1 MSPLTGSRAA
11 THSLFKVV
19 HCLLVYGYFAVAF
32 ILLAGCQKPPTAKPE
47 PIRLVRTVAVAA
59 GALQRQLSF
68 AGQVQARYATS
79 LGFQVGG
86 KLLSRDVEVG
96 SQVQAGQVLARL
108 EAADLNWSMQ
118 AAQAELRSAEAD
130 RSLAALNFRRYDELH
145 KKGLISQLDFD
156 RQRAQTS
163 AATERAVAAR
173 ARLMQAQNQ
182 AQYATLRA
190 DAAGVVTAIN
200 VEVGQVVAAG
210 QPVLA
215 LDRSS
220 EREVR
225 INVPEQ
231 QREVL
236 RQAQAI
242 AIRLWSKPEHVYAG
256 RLREVAPTADP
267 AMRTYTAKIAV
278 TNADSALQPGMT
290 AQVTVDM
297 PVQHGQISLPLSV
310 LYTKS
315 AQPQVWIVDPASHA
329 VKLVPVE
336 TAGLSEDQV
345 IIRGGLHAGD
355 IVVSAGANLLVPGQ
369 VVKLADSAP

>member
-1 MSPLTGSRAA
+1 MLAA
-11 THSLFKVV
+11 
-19 HCLLVYGYFAVAF
+19 
-32 ILLAGCQKPPTAKPE
+32 LAGCQKPPTEKHE
-47 PIRLVRTVAVAA
+47 PIRLVRTVTVAA

-79 LGFQVGG
+79 LGFRVGG

-108 EAADLNWSMQ
+108 ETADLNLSVQ

-130 RSLAALNFRRYDELH
+130 RNLAALNFRRYDELRR
-145 KKGLISQLDFD
+145 KGLISQLDFD

-163 AATERAVAAR
+163 AATARAVAAR

-215 LDRSS
+215 LDRGA

-225 INVPEQ
+225 ISVPEQ
-231 QREVL
+231 QRAAL
-236 RQAQAI
+236 RQAQSI
-242 AIRLWSKPEHVYAG
+242 AIRLWSKPERVYAG
-256 RLREVAPTADP
+256 HLREVTPTAD
-267 AMRTYTAKIAV
+267 AVTRTYTAKIAV
-278 TNADSALQPGMT
+278 TNADAALQPGMT

-297 PVQHGQISLPLSV
+297 PAQHGQISLPLSV

-315 AQPQVWIVDPASHA
+315 AQPNVWVVDPASHA

-336 TAGLSEDQV
+336 TAGLSDDQV
-345 IIRGGLHAGD
+345 IIRSGLHAGD